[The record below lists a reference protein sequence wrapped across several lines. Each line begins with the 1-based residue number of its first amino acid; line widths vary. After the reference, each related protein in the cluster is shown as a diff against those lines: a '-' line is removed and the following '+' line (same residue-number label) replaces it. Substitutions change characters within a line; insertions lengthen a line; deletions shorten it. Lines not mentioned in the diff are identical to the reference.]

1 MEFFNGSLYY
11 ATNHGIYNSANPT
24 FNIVDDADYN
34 IIKSYNNN
42 LYFADTTGKIYI
54 NSINNMLTYGNTTNT
69 ISKVNSISY
78 VQTNDGTTVNNYYLW
93 VGTDKGLFIDI
104 ANSIASDTTVFPV
117 NRMMFNTLPN
127 SYLAATGTNTTTGI
141 EESMLQN
148 TSGLYP
154 VPNNGSFSYKTNY
167 AGTLQI
173 INISGQ
179 VVAEHKLEEGT
190 TKIEMKLSPG
200 IYVAQ
205 FNCVQGTVRKRFV
218 VNN

>member
-11 ATNHGIYNSANPT
+11 ATNHGVYSSSAN
-24 FNIVDDADYN
+24 IAYDIKYN

-42 LYFADTTGKIYI
+42 LYFADTTGKIYE
-54 NSINNMLTYGNTTNT
+54 NNMNNMLTYSNTTNT

-78 VQTNDGTTVNNYYLW
+78 VQTNDGTTVNNHYLW
-93 VGTDKGLFIDI
+93 VSTDKGLFINI
-104 ANSIASDTTVFPV
+104 ADSIASDTTVFPV

-148 TSGLYP
+148 ASCLYP
-154 VPNNGSFSYKTNY
+154 VPNNGSFSYKTKY

-179 VVAEHKLEEGT
+179 VVFEQKMEEGT
-190 TKIEMKLSPG
+190 TKIEMSLDNG

-205 FNCVQGTVRKRFV
+205 FNCTQGKVSKKFMV
-218 VNN
+218 IN